1 MQHNYL
7 DITKNIVLQHIA
19 NNNFKVFLFGRRAC
33 GNEKKMSDIDIGIL
47 GNEKFPLQLK
57 FKIQEAIEE
66 SIVPFKV
73 DIIDFF
79 NVDGNFKEE
88 ALKKIVEWK

>member
-1 MQHNYL
+1 MQNNYL

-19 NNNFKVFLFGRRAC
+19 NNNFKVFLFGSRAC

>member
-1 MQHNYL
+1 MKHNYL

-19 NNNFKVFLFGRRAC
+19 NNNFKVFLFGSRAC

-57 FKIQEAIEE
+57 FEIQEAIEE

>member
-19 NNNFKVFLFGRRAC
+19 NNNFKVFLFGSRAC

-79 NVDGNFKEE
+79 NVDVNFKEE

>member
-19 NNNFKVFLFGRRAC
+19 NNNFKVFLFGSRAC

-57 FKIQEAIEE
+57 FEIQEAIEE

>member
-19 NNNFKVFLFGRRAC
+19 NNNFKVFLFGSRAC

-88 ALKKIVEWK
+88 ALKKNC

>member
-19 NNNFKVFLFGRRAC
+19 NNNFKVFLFGSRAC

>member
-19 NNNFKVFLFGRRAC
+19 NNNFKVFLFGSRAC

-57 FKIQEAIEE
+57 FEIQEAIEE

-88 ALKKIVEWK
+88 ALKKIV

>member
-1 MQHNYL
+1 MQYNYL

-19 NNNFKVFLFGRRAC
+19 NNNFKVFLFGSRAC

-57 FKIQEAIEE
+57 FEIQEAIEE

>member
-7 DITKNIVLQHIA
+7 DITKNIVLQHVA
-19 NNNFKVFLFGRRAC
+19 NNNFKVFLFGSRAC
-33 GNEKKMSDIDIGIL
+33 GNEKKMSDIDIGLL
-47 GNEKFPLQLK
+47 GNEKFPVQLK
-57 FKIQEAIEE
+57 FAIEEAINE

-73 DIIDFF
+73 DLIDFY
-79 NVDGNFKEE
+79 NVDENFKAE